1 MYTLSKAEFSIFIT
15 WTDLGSKKHTT
26 NAEVEDAVR
35 VINQCIEEYNGEVAS
50 LAVDNAARGVAKLVC
65 EKLADM
71 NILMLRDPGHCVD
84 LLAKDLLKTATIRRV
99 VDEAREVRV
108 FVTTDRIDSIRQEAI
123 QGGEVEFNGA
133 TVSFVD
139 TRMNLG
145 HDFIVAARRQ
155 HDFLQLIHMNSS
167 YNQYY
172 QERTT
177 AVKENLDD
185 VLARCR
191 DPSRWQ
197 RMDLVTSQITGPLRK
212 VHQIVCRA
220 DVPLSAYP
228 PLIQALKNE
237 LNKGLNHGNPGHF
250 DRLLGDGSA
259 QEIAD
264 MVRVRFNMDGSH
276 PGGAKVGLLDRYHWW
291 CFIVDP
297 NNAQLRNKLQVKDL
311 ACYVR
316 EMIEWYVPLDDDG
329 KSTMRKE
336 VKNDFLVRLLSFA
349 IICFNLVDV
358 SKIHQFQYLCRII
371 IAIRLTGCTFLM
383 MLFQLQWN

>member
-1 MYTLSKAEFSIFIT
+1 MSTKR
-15 WTDLGSKKHTT
+15 H
-26 NAEVEDAVR
+26 
-35 VINQCIEEYNGEVAS
+35 Q
-50 LAVDNAARGVAKLVC
+50 
-65 EKLADM
+65 
-71 NILMLRDPGHCVD
+71 
-84 LLAKDLLKTATIRRV
+84 
-99 VDEAREVRV
+99 
-108 FVTTDRIDSIRQEAI
+108 
-123 QGGEVEFNGA
+123 
-133 TVSFVD
+133 
-139 TRMNLG
+139 
-145 HDFIVAARRQ
+145 
-155 HDFLQLIHMNSS
+155 
-167 YNQYY
+167 
-172 QERTT
+172 
-177 AVKENLDD
+177 
-185 VLARCR
+185 
-191 DPSRWQ
+191 
-197 RMDLVTSQITGPLRK
+197 PLRF
-212 VHQIVCRA
+212 HSFIFQPHLIINLQH
-220 DVPLSAYP
+220 PLSAYP

-276 PGGAKVGLLDRYHWW
+276 PGGAKVGLLDLYHWW

-358 SKIHQFQYLCRII
+358 SKIHQFQYLYE
-371 IAIRLTGCTFLM
+371 M
-383 MLFQLQWN
+383 NPQMK